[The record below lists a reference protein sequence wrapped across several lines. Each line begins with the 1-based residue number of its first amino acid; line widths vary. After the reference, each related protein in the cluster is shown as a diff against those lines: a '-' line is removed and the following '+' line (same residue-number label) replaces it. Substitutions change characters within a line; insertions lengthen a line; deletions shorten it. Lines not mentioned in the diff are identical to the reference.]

1 LSGEAVAAGQK
12 ETHMSLA
19 PCRTDERGIRHLLL
33 ALVLSLATGVM
44 ALVAEAQAQTAATFE
59 TTAKQAILMDSGS
72 GKVLFQKNADE
83 LMHPASMSKI
93 MTMIM
98 VFERLKS
105 GRLSLDDEFT
115 VSENAWRRGGA
126 TSGGSTMYAELNSRI
141 RLEDLMKGVIVQ
153 SANDGCIIIAE
164 GIAGSE
170 EAFADLMTQRAR
182 ELGLEKST
190 FRNATGL
197 TDPEHQMTA
206 RELALLARYLIEV
219 FPEYYKT
226 YSIPEFTWNGI
237 TQPNRNPLLGSYP
250 GADGIKT
257 GYVAAAG
264 YGLTGSA
271 KRDGRRLIM
280 VINGLSST
288 RERADEARKLL
299 DWGFRQYRT
308 VELYQAGDRVGR
320 ARVWGGSQRWVDL
333 AAKDDVRLALSDEEK
348 DGTTVEVAYDGPLM
362 APVEQ
367 GAEVGTVR
375 FKVNG
380 RVISEAPLVTAQAVD
395 AAAPMWSRA
404 IDSVA
409 YMIFGG

>member
-1 LSGEAVAAGQK
+1 
-12 ETHMSLA
+12 MSLA

-44 ALVAEAQAQTAATFE
+44 GLVAEARAQTAATFE
-59 TTAKQAILMDSGS
+59 TRAKQAILMDSGS

-141 RLEDLMKGVIVQ
+141 RLEDLIKGVIVQ

-219 FPEYYKT
+219 FPEFYKT

-257 GYVAAAG
+257 GYVSAAG

-280 VINGLSST
+280 VINGLSSG

-380 RVISEAPLVTAQAVD
+380 RVISESPLVTAEPID

-409 YMIFGG
+409 YMLFGG

>member
-1 LSGEAVAAGQK
+1 
-12 ETHMSLA
+12 MSLA

-44 ALVAEAQAQTAATFE
+44 ALVAEARAQTAATFE
-59 TTAKQAILMDSGS
+59 TRAKQAILMDSGS

>member
-1 LSGEAVAAGQK
+1 
-12 ETHMSLA
+12 MSLA
-19 PCRTDERGIRHLLL
+19 PCRTDDRGIRHLLL
-33 ALVLSLATGVM
+33 ALVLSLATGLM
-44 ALVAEAQAQTAATFE
+44 GLVAEARAQTAATFE
-59 TTAKQAILMDSGS
+59 TRAKQAILMDSGS
-72 GKVLFQKNADE
+72 GKVLFEKNADE

-141 RLEDLMKGVIVQ
+141 RLEDLIKGVIVQ

-219 FPEYYKT
+219 FPEFYKT
-226 YSIPEFTWNGI
+226 YSIPEFTWNNI

-271 KRDGRRLIM
+271 RRDGRRLIM

-308 VELYQAGDRVGR
+308 VELYQTGDRVGR

-333 AAKDDVRLALSDEEK
+333 AARDDVRLALSDEEK
-348 DGTTVEVAYDGPLM
+348 DATTVEVAYDGPLM

-380 RVISEAPLVTAQAVD
+380 RVISESPLVSAEPID

>member
-1 LSGEAVAAGQK
+1 M
-12 ETHMSLA
+12 TLA
-19 PCRTDERGIRHLLL
+19 PCRHDIYGIRNLIL
-33 ALVLSLATGVM
+33 ALLLSLATGLS
-44 ALVAEAQAQTAATFE
+44 ALAGEARAQNPAPFE
-59 TTAKQAILMDSGS
+59 SKAKQAILMDSGS
-72 GKVLFQKNADE
+72 GKVLYEKNADE

-93 MTMIM
+93 MTAIM

-105 GRLSLDDEFT
+105 GRLSLDDEFV
-115 VSENAWRRGGA
+115 VSENAWRNGGA
-126 TSGGSTMYAELNSRI
+126 TSGGSTMYAELGSRI
-141 RLEDLMKGVIVQ
+141 RLEDLLKGVIVH
-153 SANDGCIIIAE
+153 SGNDACIIIAE

-170 EAFADLMTQRAR
+170 AAFADLMTQRAR

-190 FRNATGL
+190 FKNATGL

-219 FPEYYKT
+219 YPEYYKF

-250 GADGIKT
+250 GADGVKT
-257 GYVAAAG
+257 GYVSAAG

-288 RERADEARKLL
+288 RERADEAQKLL

-308 VELYQAGDRVGR
+308 VELYQAGDPVGR
-320 ARVWGGSQRWVDL
+320 ARVWGGSERWVDL

-348 DGTTVEVAYDGPLM
+348 DSTTVEVAYDGPLM
-362 APVEQ
+362 APVEK

-375 FKVNG
+375 FKVDG
-380 RVISEAPLVTAQAVD
+380 RVISESPLVTRQAVD

-404 IDSVA
+404 VDSVA

>member
-1 LSGEAVAAGQK
+1 
-12 ETHMSLA
+12 MSLTA
-19 PCRTDERGIRHLLL
+19 CRNVVL
-33 ALVLSLATGVM
+33 ALTLSLATGLM
-44 ALVAEAQAQTAATFE
+44 GLVSEARAQSE
-59 TTAKQAILMDSGS
+59 YDSRAKQAILMDSGS
-72 GKVLFQKNADE
+72 GKVLYEKNADE

-93 MTMIM
+93 MTAIM

-105 GRLSLDDEFT
+105 GRLSLDDEFAI
-115 VSENAWRRGGA
+115 SENAWRRGGA
-126 TSGGSTMYAELNSRI
+126 TSGGSTMYAKLNSRV
-141 RLEDLMKGVIVQ
+141 RVEDLLKGLIVQ
-153 SANDGCIIIAE
+153 SGNDASIALAE

-182 ELGLEKST
+182 ELGLEQST
-190 FRNATGL
+190 FANATGL

-219 FPEYYKT
+219 FPEYYET
-226 YSIPEFTWNGI
+226 YSIPEFTWNEI
-237 TQPNRNPLLGSYP
+237 TQPNRNPLLNSYP

-257 GYVAAAG
+257 GYVGAAG

-280 VINGLSST
+280 VINGLEST
-288 RERADEARKLL
+288 RARAEEAQKLL

-308 VELYQAGDRVGR
+308 VELYQAGDRVGE
-320 ARVWGGSQRWVDL
+320 ARVWGGSERWVNL

-348 DGTTVEVAYDGPLM
+348 DATTVEVAYDGPLM
-362 APVEQ
+362 APVEN

-380 RVISEAPLVTAQAVD
+380 RVISESPLVTGQAVD

>member
-1 LSGEAVAAGQK
+1 
-12 ETHMSLA
+12 MSLTA
-19 PCRTDERGIRHLLL
+19 CRTVVL
-33 ALVLSLATGVM
+33 ALALSLSMG
-44 ALVAEAQAQTAATFE
+44 LHSEAQGQAARYE
-59 TTAKQAILMDSGS
+59 SAAKQAILMDSGS
-72 GKVLFQKNADE
+72 GKVLFEKNADD

-98 VFERLKS
+98 VFERLES

-115 VSENAWRRGGA
+115 VSEDAWRRGGA
-126 TSGGSTMYAELNSRI
+126 TSGGSTMYLELNSRVSLDNLI
-141 RLEDLMKGVIVQ
+141 KGVIVQ
-153 SANDGCIIIAE
+153 SGNDACIVIAE

-170 EAFADLMTQRAR
+170 QAFADMMTDRAR

-190 FRNATGL
+190 FQNATGL
-197 TDPEHQMTA
+197 THPEHQMTP

-219 FPEYYKT
+219 FPEYYET
-226 YSIPEFTWNGI
+226 YSIPEFTWNNI
-237 TQPNRNPLLGSYP
+237 TQPNRNPLLNSYP

-257 GYVAAAG
+257 GYVQAAG

-280 VINGLSST
+280 VINGLDSI
-288 RERADEARKLL
+288 RARAEESRKML

-308 VELYQAGDRVGR
+308 VELYQAGDSVGR
-320 ARVWGGSQRWVDL
+320 ARVWGGSERWVNL
-333 AAKDDVRLALSDEEK
+333 AAKDDVRLAMSDEER
-348 DGTTVEVAYDGPLM
+348 DATTVEVAYNGPLM
-362 APVEQ
+362 APVEN

-375 FKVNG
+375 FKVDG
-380 RVISEAPLVTAQAVD
+380 RVISESPLVTAQAVD

>member
-1 LSGEAVAAGQK
+1 MSMAPCRQAFCGVRLILALV
-12 ETHMSLA
+12 MSLA
-19 PCRTDERGIRHLLL
+19 AL
-33 ALVLSLATGVM
+33 AVEAP
-44 ALVAEAQAQTAATFE
+44 AQAPAVFE
-59 TTAKQAILMDSGS
+59 SRAKQAILMDSGS
-72 GKVLFQKNADE
+72 GKVLFEKNADE

-93 MTMIM
+93 MTAIM

-105 GRLSLDDEFT
+105 GRLSLDDEFV
-115 VSENAWRRGGA
+115 VSENAWRNGGA

-141 RLEDLMKGVIVQ
+141 SLENLLKGVIVQ
-153 SANDGCIIIAE
+153 SGNDACIVIAE

-170 EAFADLMTQRAR
+170 AAFGDLMTQRAR

-190 FRNATGL
+190 FKNATGL

-219 FPEYYKT
+219 YPEYYKI

-257 GYVAAAG
+257 GYVSAAG

-280 VINGLSST
+280 VINGLGSV
-288 RERADEARKLL
+288 RERADEAQKLL

-308 VELYQAGDRVGR
+308 VELYQAGDNVGQ
-320 ARVWGGSQRWVDL
+320 ARVWGGTVRWVDL
-333 AAKDDVRLALSDEEK
+333 AAKDDLRLALSDEEK
-348 DGTTVEVAYDGPLM
+348 DSTTVEVAYDGPLM
-362 APVEQ
+362 APVEA

-375 FKVNG
+375 FRVDG
-380 RVISEAPLVTAQAVD
+380 RVISESPLVAKEAVGE
-395 AAAPMWSRA
+395 AGPMWSRA

>member
-1 LSGEAVAAGQK
+1 
-12 ETHMSLA
+12 MSLA
-19 PCRTDERGIRHLLL
+19 PCRTDDRGIRHLLL
-33 ALVLSLATGVM
+33 ALVLSLATGLM
-44 ALVAEAQAQTAATFE
+44 GLVAEARAQTAATFE
-59 TTAKQAILMDSGS
+59 TRAKQAILMDSGS
-72 GKVLFQKNADE
+72 GKVLFEKNADE

-141 RLEDLMKGVIVQ
+141 RLEDLIKGVIVQ

-219 FPEYYKT
+219 FPEFYKT
-226 YSIPEFTWNGI
+226 YSIPEFTWNNI

-320 ARVWGGSQRWVDL
+320 ARVWGGSRRWVDL
-333 AAKDDVRLALSDEEK
+333 AARDDVRLALSDEEK
-348 DGTTVEVAYDGPLM
+348 DATTVEVAYDGPLM

-380 RVISEAPLVTAQAVD
+380 RVISESPLVSAEPID

>member
-1 LSGEAVAAGQK
+1 
-12 ETHMSLA
+12 MSLA

-33 ALVLSLATGVM
+33 ALVLSLATGVVG
-44 ALVAEAQAQTAATFE
+44 LVAEARAQTAATFE
-59 TTAKQAILMDSGS
+59 TRAKQAILMDSGS

-141 RLEDLMKGVIVQ
+141 RLEDLIKGVIVQ

-219 FPEYYKT
+219 FPEFYKT

-257 GYVAAAG
+257 GYVSAAG

-280 VINGLSST
+280 VINGLSSG

-380 RVISEAPLVTAQAVD
+380 RVISESPLVTAEPID

>member
-1 LSGEAVAAGQK
+1 
-12 ETHMSLA
+12 MSLA
-19 PCRTDERGIRHLLL
+19 PCRTDDRGIRHLLL
-33 ALVLSLATGVM
+33 ALVLSLATGLM
-44 ALVAEAQAQTAATFE
+44 GLVAEARAQTAATFE
-59 TTAKQAILMDSGS
+59 TRAKQAILMDSGS
-72 GKVLFQKNADE
+72 GKVLFEKNADE

-141 RLEDLMKGVIVQ
+141 RLEDLIKGVIVQ

-219 FPEYYKT
+219 FPEFYKT
-226 YSIPEFTWNGI
+226 YAIPEFTWNNI

-320 ARVWGGSQRWVDL
+320 ARVWGGSRRWVDL
-333 AAKDDVRLALSDEEK
+333 AARDDVRLALSDEEK
-348 DGTTVEVAYDGPLM
+348 DATTVEVAYDGPLM

-380 RVISEAPLVTAQAVD
+380 RVISESPLVSAEPID

>member
-1 LSGEAVAAGQK
+1 
-12 ETHMSLA
+12 MSMA
-19 PCRTDERGIRHLLL
+19 PCRQAFRTIRLVL
-33 ALVLSLATGVM
+33 ALVMGLAALATE
-44 ALVAEAQAQTAATFE
+44 ASAQAPAQFE
-59 TTAKQAILMDSGS
+59 SRAKQAILMDSGS
-72 GKVLFQKNADE
+72 GKVLFEKNADE

-93 MTMIM
+93 MTAIM

-105 GRLSLDDEFT
+105 GRLSLEDEFA
-115 VSENAWRRGGA
+115 VSENAWRSGGA

-141 RLEDLMKGVIVQ
+141 RLEDLLKGVIVQ
-153 SANDGCIIIAE
+153 SGNDACIVIAE

-170 EAFADLMTQRAR
+170 AAFGDLMTQRAR

-190 FRNATGL
+190 FKNATGL
-197 TDPEHQMTA
+197 TAPEHQMTA

-219 FPEYYKT
+219 YPEYYKI
-226 YSIPEFTWNGI
+226 YSIPEFTWNDI

-257 GYVAAAG
+257 GYVSAAG

-280 VINGLSST
+280 VINGLKSV
-288 RERADEARKLL
+288 RERAEEAQKLL

-308 VELYQAGDRVGR
+308 VELYQAGDRVGQ
-320 ARVWGGSQRWVDL
+320 ARVWGGAVRWVDL
-333 AAKDDVRLALSDEEK
+333 AARDDLRLALSDEEK
-348 DGTTVEVAYDGPLM
+348 DSTTVEVAYDGPLM
-362 APVEQ
+362 APVEA
-367 GAEVGTVR
+367 GAEVGSVR
-375 FKVNG
+375 FKVDG
-380 RVISEAPLVTAQAVD
+380 RVISESPLVAKEAVEESG
-395 AAAPMWSRA
+395 PMWSRA

>member
-1 LSGEAVAAGQK
+1 
-12 ETHMSLA
+12 MSLA
-19 PCRTDERGIRHLLL
+19 PCRRDYRGLRHVVLALLL
-33 ALVLSLATGVM
+33 CLAAG
-44 ALVAEAQAQTAATFE
+44 LTAATAQGQTPAPFASD
-59 TTAKQAILMDSGS
+59 AKQAILMDSGS
-72 GKVLFQKNADE
+72 GKVLFEKNADE

-105 GRLSLDDEFT
+105 GQLSLDDEFV
-115 VSENAWRRGGA
+115 VSENAWKRGGA

-141 RLEDLMKGVIVQ
+141 RLEDLIKGVIVQ

-170 EAFADLMTQRAR
+170 AAFADLMTQRAR

-190 FRNATGL
+190 FKNATGL

-219 FPEYYKT
+219 YPEYYEI

-257 GYVAAAG
+257 GYVSAAG

-280 VINGLSST
+280 VINGLPSV
-288 RERADEARKLL
+288 RARADEAQKLL

-308 VELYQAGDRVGR
+308 VQLYQAGQNVGR
-320 ARVWGGSQRWVDL
+320 ARVWGGSERWVDL
-333 AAKDDVRLALSDEEK
+333 AAKGDVRLALSDEEK
-348 DGTTVEVAYDGPLM
+348 DATTVEVAYDGPLM
-362 APVEQ
+362 APIEA

-375 FKVNG
+375 FKVDG
-380 RVISEAPLVTAQAVD
+380 RVISESPLVTKEPVAEAG
-395 AAAPMWSRA
+395 ALLSRA

>member
-1 LSGEAVAAGQK
+1 M
-12 ETHMSLA
+12 TLA
-19 PCRTDERGIRHLLL
+19 PCRHDTHGLRHVVV
-33 ALVLSLATGVM
+33 ALILSLATGL
-44 ALVAEAQAQTAATFE
+44 AAFAGEAGAQTPAPFE
-59 TTAKQAILMDSGS
+59 SKAKQAILLDSGS
-72 GKVLFQKNADE
+72 GKVLFEKNADE

-93 MTMIM
+93 MTAIM

-105 GRLSLDDEFT
+105 GKLSLDDEFV
-115 VSENAWRRGGA
+115 VSENAWRNGGA

-141 RLEDLMKGVIVQ
+141 RLEDLLKGVIVH
-153 SANDGCIIIAE
+153 SGNDACIVIAE

-170 EAFADLMTQRAR
+170 AAFADLMTQRAR

-190 FRNATGL
+190 FKNATGL

-219 FPEYYKT
+219 YPEYYKI

-250 GADGIKT
+250 GADGVKT
-257 GYVAAAG
+257 GYVSAAG

-288 RERADEARKLL
+288 RERADEAQKLL

-308 VELYQAGDRVGR
+308 VELYRRVTP
-320 ARVWGGSQRWVDL
+320 S
-333 AAKDDVRLALSDEEK
+333 
-348 DGTTVEVAYDGPLM
+348 
-362 APVEQ
+362 
-367 GAEVGTVR
+367 
-375 FKVNG
+375 
-380 RVISEAPLVTAQAVD
+380 
-395 AAAPMWSRA
+395 AAPGSGAAPSAGSILPPRTTCASPCRTKRRRPPPSR
-404 IDSVA
+404 SPT
-409 YMIFGG
+409 MGR

>member
-1 LSGEAVAAGQK
+1 
-12 ETHMSLA
+12 MSLA
-19 PCRTDERGIRHLLL
+19 PCRTDDRGIRHLLL
-33 ALVLSLATGVM
+33 ALVLSLATGLM
-44 ALVAEAQAQTAATFE
+44 GLVAEARAQTAATFE
-59 TTAKQAILMDSGS
+59 TRAKQAILMDSGS
-72 GKVLFQKNADE
+72 GKVLFEKNADE

-105 GRLSLDDEFT
+105 GRLSLDDEFS

-141 RLEDLMKGVIVQ
+141 RLEDLIKGVIVQ

-219 FPEYYKT
+219 YPEYYKI

-237 TQPNRNPLLGSYP
+237 TQPNRNPLLAGYP

-257 GYVAAAG
+257 GFVAAAG

-280 VINGLSST
+280 VINGLNSV
-288 RERADEARKLL
+288 RERADEAQKLL

-308 VELYQAGDRVGR
+308 VQLYQTGENVGR
-320 ARVWGGSQRWVDL
+320 ARVWGGSERWVDL
-333 AAKDDVRLALSDEEK
+333 AAKGDVRLALSDEEK
-348 DGTTVEVAYDGPLM
+348 DATTVEVAYDGPLM
-362 APVEQ
+362 APIEA
-367 GAEVGTVR
+367 GAEVGAVR
-375 FKVNG
+375 FKVDG
-380 RVISEAPLVTAQAVD
+380 RVISESPLITKQAVD
-395 AAAPMWSRA
+395 EAEALWSRA

>member
-1 LSGEAVAAGQK
+1 
-12 ETHMSLA
+12 
-19 PCRTDERGIRHLLL
+19 
-33 ALVLSLATGVM
+33 M
-44 ALVAEAQAQTAATFE
+44 ALVEAEAQTAAQFE
-59 TTAKQAILMDSGS
+59 TAAKQAILMDSGS
-72 GKVLFQKNADE
+72 GKVLFEKNADE

-98 VFERLKS
+98 VFERLES
-105 GRLSLDDEFT
+105 GRLSLDDEFV

-126 TSGGSTMYAELNSRI
+126 TSGGSTMYAELNSRVKL
-141 RLEDLMKGVIVQ
+141 RDLIKGVIVQ
-153 SANDGCIIIAE
+153 SGNDACIVIAE

-170 EAFADLMTQRAR
+170 GAFADLMTQRAR
-182 ELGLEKST
+182 ELGLERST
-190 FRNATGL
+190 FKNATGL

-219 FPEYYKT
+219 FPEFYKT

-280 VINGLSST
+280 VINGLGSV
-288 RERADEARKLL
+288 RERAAEAQKLL

-308 VELYQAGDRVGR
+308 VELYQAGQRVGQ
-320 ARVWGGSQRWVDL
+320 ARVWGGSQRWIDL
-333 AAKDDVRLALSDEEK
+333 VARDDVRLALSDEEK
-348 DGTTVEVAYDGPLM
+348 DGTTVEVAYDGPLR
-362 APVEQ
+362 APVKQ
-367 GAEVGTVR
+367 GEEVGAVR

-380 RVISEAPLVTAQAVD
+380 RLISESPLVTGQAVGE
-395 AAAPMWSRA
+395 AAPMWSRA

>member
-1 LSGEAVAAGQK
+1 
-12 ETHMSLA
+12 MRISL
-19 PCRTDERGIRHLLL
+19 ENLL
-33 ALVLSLATGVM
+33 
-44 ALVAEAQAQTAATFE
+44 
-59 TTAKQAILMDSGS
+59 
-72 GKVLFQKNADE
+72 
-83 LMHPASMSKI
+83 
-93 MTMIM
+93 
-98 VFERLKS
+98 
-105 GRLSLDDEFT
+105 
-115 VSENAWRRGGA
+115 
-126 TSGGSTMYAELNSRI
+126 
-141 RLEDLMKGVIVQ
+141 KGVIVH
-153 SANDGCIIIAE
+153 SGNDACIIIAE

-170 EAFADLMTQRAR
+170 AAFADLMTQRAR

-219 FPEYYKT
+219 YPEYYKI

-257 GYVAAAG
+257 GYVTAAG
-264 YGLTGSA
+264 YGLAGSA

-280 VINGLSST
+280 VINGLGSV
-288 RERADEARKLL
+288 RERADEAQKLL

-308 VELYQAGDRVGR
+308 VELYKAGENVGR
-320 ARVWGGSQRWVDL
+320 ARVWGGSVRWVEL

-348 DGTTVEVAYDGPLM
+348 DSTTVEVAYDGPLM
-362 APVEQ
+362 APVEN

-375 FKVNG
+375 FKVDG
-380 RVISEAPLVTAQAVD
+380 RVISESPLVTKEAVD
-395 AAAPMWSRA
+395 ESAPMWSRA

>member
-1 LSGEAVAAGQK
+1 MSMAPCRQALRVIRLIPALV
-12 ETHMSLA
+12 MSLA
-19 PCRTDERGIRHLLL
+19 V
-33 ALVLSLATGVM
+33 LVVEAP
-44 ALVAEAQAQTAATFE
+44 AQAPAVFE
-59 TTAKQAILMDSGS
+59 SRAKQAILMDSGS
-72 GKVLFQKNADE
+72 GKVLFEKNADE

-93 MTMIM
+93 MTAIM

-105 GRLSLDDEFT
+105 GRLSLDDEFS
-115 VSENAWRRGGA
+115 VSENAWRSGGA

-141 RLEDLMKGVIVQ
+141 RLEDLLKGVIVQ
-153 SANDGCIIIAE
+153 SGNDACIIIAE

-170 EAFADLMTQRAR
+170 AAFSDLMTQRAR

-190 FRNATGL
+190 FKNATGL

-219 FPEYYKT
+219 YPEYYRI
-226 YSIPEFTWNGI
+226 YSIPEFTWNKI

-257 GYVAAAG
+257 GYVSAAG

-280 VINGLSST
+280 VINGVSST

-308 VELYQAGDRVGR
+308 VELYKAGDNVGQ
-320 ARVWGGSQRWVDL
+320 ARVWGGSVRWVGL
-333 AAKDDVRLALSDEEK
+333 AAKDDLRLALSDEEK
-348 DGTTVEVAYDGPLM
+348 DSTTVEVAYDGPLM
-362 APVEQ
+362 APVKA
-367 GAEVGTVR
+367 GAEVGSVR
-375 FKVNG
+375 FKVDG
-380 RVISEAPLVTAQAVD
+380 RVISESPLVAKEAVEE
-395 AAAPMWSRA
+395 AGPMWSRA

>member
-1 LSGEAVAAGQK
+1 MSMAPCRQAFCGVRLILALV
-12 ETHMSLA
+12 MSLA
-19 PCRTDERGIRHLLL
+19 AL
-33 ALVLSLATGVM
+33 AV
-44 ALVAEAQAQTAATFE
+44 EAQAQAPAVFE
-59 TTAKQAILMDSGS
+59 SRAKQAILMDSGS
-72 GKVLFQKNADE
+72 GKVLFEKNADE

-93 MTMIM
+93 MTAIM

-105 GRLSLDDEFT
+105 GRLSLDDEFV
-115 VSENAWRRGGA
+115 VSENAWRNGGA

-141 RLEDLMKGVIVQ
+141 SLENLLKGVIVQ
-153 SANDGCIIIAE
+153 SGNDACIVIAE

-170 EAFADLMTQRAR
+170 AAFGDLMTQRAR

-190 FRNATGL
+190 FKNATGL

-219 FPEYYKT
+219 YPEYYKI

-257 GYVAAAG
+257 GYVSAAG

-280 VINGLSST
+280 VINGLGSV
-288 RERADEARKLL
+288 RERADEAQKLL

-308 VELYQAGDRVGR
+308 VELYQAGDNVGQ
-320 ARVWGGSQRWVDL
+320 ARVWGGTVRWVDL
-333 AAKDDVRLALSDEEK
+333 AAKDDLRLALSDEEK
-348 DGTTVEVAYDGPLM
+348 DSTTVEVAYDGPLM
-362 APVEQ
+362 APVEA

-375 FKVNG
+375 FRVDG
-380 RVISEAPLVTAQAVD
+380 RVISESPLVAKEAVGE
-395 AAAPMWSRA
+395 AGPMWSRA

>member
-1 LSGEAVAAGQK
+1 MCLTAFRNVVVAL
-12 ETHMSLA
+12 T
-19 PCRTDERGIRHLLL
+19 
-33 ALVLSLATGVM
+33 LSLTMGLTG
-44 ALVAEAQAQTAATFE
+44 LVSEAGAQSAQYDSS
-59 TTAKQAILMDSGS
+59 AKQAILMDSGS
-72 GKVLFQKNADE
+72 GKVLYEKNADE

-93 MTMIM
+93 MTAIM

-105 GRLSLDDEFT
+105 GRLSLDDEFV

-126 TSGGSTMYAELNSRI
+126 TSGGSTMYAELNSRV
-141 RLEDLMKGVIVQ
+141 RVEDLLKGLIVQ
-153 SANDGCIIIAE
+153 SGNDASIALAE

-170 EAFADLMTQRAR
+170 GAFADLMTQRAR
-182 ELGLEKST
+182 ELGLEQST
-190 FRNATGL
+190 FANATGL

-219 FPEYYKT
+219 FPQYYEM
-226 YSIPEFTWNGI
+226 YSVPQFTWNNI
-237 TQPNRNPLLGSYP
+237 TQPNRNPLLASYP

-257 GYVAAAG
+257 GYVSAAG

-280 VINGLSST
+280 VINGLESV
-288 RERADEARKLL
+288 RARAEEAQKLL

-308 VELYQAGDRVGR
+308 VELYQAGDRVGE
-320 ARVWGGSQRWVDL
+320 ARVWGGSRRWVNL
-333 AAKDDVRLALSDEEK
+333 VTKDDVRLALSDEER
-348 DGTTVEVAYDGPLM
+348 DATTVEVAYEGPLM

-375 FKVNG
+375 FKVDG
-380 RVISEAPLVTAQAVD
+380 RVISESPLVTVQAVD
-395 AAAPMWSRA
+395 AAVPMWSRA

>member
-1 LSGEAVAAGQK
+1 
-12 ETHMSLA
+12 MSLA
-19 PCRTDERGIRHLLL
+19 PCRTDDRGIRHLLL
-33 ALVLSLATGVM
+33 ALVLSLATGLM
-44 ALVAEAQAQTAATFE
+44 GLVAEARAQTAATFE
-59 TTAKQAILMDSGS
+59 TRAKQAILMDSGS
-72 GKVLFQKNADE
+72 GKVLFEKNADE

-141 RLEDLMKGVIVQ
+141 RLEDLIKGVIVQ

-219 FPEYYKT
+219 FPEFYKT
-226 YSIPEFTWNGI
+226 YSIPEFTWNNI

-271 KRDGRRLIM
+271 RRDGRRLIM

-320 ARVWGGSQRWVDL
+320 ARVWGGSRRWVDL
-333 AAKDDVRLALSDEEK
+333 AARDDVRLALSDEEK
-348 DGTTVEVAYDGPLM
+348 DATTVEVAYDGPLM

-380 RVISEAPLVTAQAVD
+380 RVISESPLVSAEPID

>member
-1 LSGEAVAAGQK
+1 V
-12 ETHMSLA
+12 SLA
-19 PCRTDERGIRHLLL
+19 
-33 ALVLSLATGVM
+33 ALATE
-44 ALVAEAQAQTAATFE
+44 APAQSPVAFE
-59 TTAKQAILMDSGS
+59 SRAKQAILMDSGS
-72 GKVLFQKNADE
+72 RKVLFEKNADE

-93 MTMIM
+93 MTAIM

-105 GRLSLDDEFT
+105 GRLSLEDEFT
-115 VSENAWRRGGA
+115 VTENAWRNGGA
-126 TSGGSTMYAELNSRI
+126 TSGGSTMYAVLNSRI
-141 RLEDLMKGVIVQ
+141 SLENLLKGVIVH
-153 SANDGCIIIAE
+153 SGNDACIVIAE

-170 EAFADLMTQRAR
+170 AAFSDLMTQRAR

-190 FRNATGL
+190 FKNATGL

-219 FPEYYKT
+219 FPEYYKI
-226 YSIPEFTWNGI
+226 YSIPEFTWNDI

-257 GYVAAAG
+257 GYVSAAG

-280 VINGLSST
+280 VINGLKSV
-288 RERADEARKLL
+288 RERAEEAQKLL

-308 VELYQAGDRVGR
+308 VELYQAGDRVGQ
-320 ARVWGGSQRWVDL
+320 ARVWGGSVRWVDL
-333 AAKDDVRLALSDEEK
+333 AAKDDLRLALSDEEK
-348 DGTTVEVAYDGPLM
+348 DSTTVEVAYDGPLM
-362 APVEQ
+362 APVEA

-375 FKVNG
+375 FKVGG
-380 RVISEAPLVTAQAVD
+380 RVISESPLVAKDAVD
-395 AAAPMWSRA
+395 ESGPMWSRA

>member
-1 LSGEAVAAGQK
+1 M
-12 ETHMSLA
+12 TLA
-19 PCRTDERGIRHLLL
+19 PCRHDTHGLRHVVV
-33 ALVLSLATGVM
+33 ALILSLATGL
-44 ALVAEAQAQTAATFE
+44 AAFAGEAGAQTPAPFE
-59 TTAKQAILMDSGS
+59 SKAKQAILLDSGS
-72 GKVLFQKNADE
+72 GKVLFEKNADE

-93 MTMIM
+93 MTAIM

-105 GRLSLDDEFT
+105 GKLSLDDEFV
-115 VSENAWRRGGA
+115 VSENAWRNGGA

-141 RLEDLMKGVIVQ
+141 RLEDLLKGVIVH
-153 SANDGCIIIAE
+153 SGNDACIVIAE

-170 EAFADLMTQRAR
+170 AAFADLMTQRAR

-190 FRNATGL
+190 FKNATGL

-219 FPEYYKT
+219 YPEYYKI

-257 GYVAAAG
+257 GYVSAAG

-280 VINGLSST
+280 VINGLGST

-348 DGTTVEVAYDGPLM
+348 DATTVEVAYDGPLM

-375 FKVNG
+375 FKVND
-380 RVISEAPLVTAQAVD
+380 RVISESPLVAAEPID

>member
-1 LSGEAVAAGQK
+1 MTLAA
-12 ETHMSLA
+12 
-19 PCRTDERGIRHLLL
+19 CRHGTNGFRKLVL
-33 ALVLSLATGVM
+33 ALILSLATGLA
-44 ALVAEAQAQTAATFE
+44 ALAGEASAQSPAQFE
-59 TTAKQAILMDSGS
+59 SKAKQAILLDSGS
-72 GKVLFQKNADE
+72 GKVLFEKNADE

-93 MTMIM
+93 MTAVM

-105 GRLSLDDEFT
+105 GRLSLDDEFV
-115 VSENAWRRGGA
+115 VSENAWKNGGA

-141 RLEDLMKGVIVQ
+141 RLEDLLKGVIVH
-153 SANDGCIIIAE
+153 SGNDACIVIAE

-170 EAFADLMTQRAR
+170 AAFADMMTQRAR

-190 FRNATGL
+190 FKNATGL
-197 TDPEHQMTA
+197 TDPEHKMTA

-219 FPEYYKT
+219 YPEYYKF

-237 TQPNRNPLLGSYP
+237 TQKNRNPLLGSYP
-250 GADGIKT
+250 GADGVKT
-257 GYVAAAG
+257 GYVSAAG

-288 RERADEARKLL
+288 RERADEAQKLL

-308 VELYQAGDRVGR
+308 VNLYQAGDPVGR
-320 ARVWGGSQRWVDL
+320 ARVWGGSERWVDL

-348 DGTTVEVAYDGPLM
+348 SSTTVEVAYDGPLM
-362 APVEQ
+362 APVEK

-375 FKVNG
+375 FKVDG
-380 RVISEAPLVTAQAVD
+380 RVISEAPLVTRQAVD
-395 AAAPMWSRA
+395 AAAPMWSKA

>member
-1 LSGEAVAAGQK
+1 
-12 ETHMSLA
+12 MSLA
-19 PCRTDERGIRHLLL
+19 SCRREYRGIHHIM
-33 ALVLSLATGVM
+33 ALILSLVAGLMV
-44 ALVAEAQAQTAATFE
+44 LVVEARAQAPAMFE
-59 TTAKQAILMDSGS
+59 SRAKQAILLDSGS
-72 GKVLFQKNADE
+72 GKVLFEKNADD

-93 MTMIM
+93 MTAVM

-105 GRLSLDDEFT
+105 GRLSLDDEFV
-115 VSENAWRRGGA
+115 VSENAWRNGGA
-126 TSGGSTMYAELNSRI
+126 RSGGSTMYAELNSRI
-141 RLEDLMKGVIVQ
+141 RLEDLLKGVIVH
-153 SANDGCIIIAE
+153 SGNDACIVIAE

-170 EAFADLMTQRAR
+170 GAFADLMTQRAR

-190 FRNATGL
+190 FKNATGL

-219 FPEYYKT
+219 FPEYYKF

-250 GADGIKT
+250 GADGVKT
-257 GYVAAAG
+257 GYVSAAG

-280 VINGLSST
+280 VINGLGSV
-288 RERADEARKLL
+288 RERAGEAQKLL

-308 VELYQAGDRVGR
+308 VELYKRGDSVGR
-320 ARVWGGSQRWVDL
+320 ARVWGGSERWVAL
-333 AAKDDVRLALSDEEK
+333 AAKDDIRLALSDEEK
-348 DGTTVEVAYDGPLM
+348 DSTTVEVAYDGPLM
-362 APVEQ
+362 APVEN

-375 FKVNG
+375 FKVDG
-380 RVISEAPLVTAQAVD
+380 RLIAESPLVAKQAVD
-395 AAAPMWSRA
+395 ETAPMWSRA

>member
-1 LSGEAVAAGQK
+1 
-12 ETHMSLA
+12 MSLA
-19 PCRTDERGIRHLLL
+19 PCRQENRGVRRVLL
-33 ALVLSLATGVM
+33 ALVLSLATGL
-44 ALVAEAQAQTAATFE
+44 LVAEGQAQTPAPFE
-59 TTAKQAILMDSGS
+59 SQAKQAILLDSGS
-72 GKVLFQKNADE
+72 GKVLFEKNSDE

-93 MTMIM
+93 MTAIM
-98 VFERLKS
+98 VFEQLKS

-115 VSENAWRRGGA
+115 VSENAWKRGGA

-141 RLEDLMKGVIVQ
+141 RLEDLLKGVIVH
-153 SANDGCIIIAE
+153 SGNDACIVIAE

-182 ELGLEKST
+182 KLGLEKST
-190 FRNATGL
+190 FKNATGL

-206 RELALLARYLIEV
+206 RDLALLARYLIEV
-219 FPEYYKT
+219 FPEYYNF

-237 TQPNRNPLLGSYP
+237 TQPNRNPLLASYP
-250 GADGIKT
+250 GADGVKT
-257 GYVAAAG
+257 GYVSAAG

-280 VINGLSST
+280 VINGMDSV
-288 RERADEARKLL
+288 RERADEAQKLL

-308 VELYQAGDRVGR
+308 VELYQAGDTVGR
-320 ARVWGGSQRWVDL
+320 ARVWGGSERWVNL
-333 AAKDDVRLALSDEEK
+333 AAKDNVRLALSDEEK

-362 APVEQ
+362 APVENGQ
-367 GAEVGTVR
+367 EVGSVR
-375 FKVNG
+375 FKVDG
-380 RVISEAPLVTAQAVD
+380 RVISEAPLVTAQGVGEAG
-395 AAAPMWSRA
+395 PMWSRA

>member
-1 LSGEAVAAGQK
+1 
-12 ETHMSLA
+12 MSLTA
-19 PCRTDERGIRHLLL
+19 FRNVVL
-33 ALVLSLATGVM
+33 ALTLSLATGLTG
-44 ALVAEAQAQTAATFE
+44 LVSGAQGQPAQYE
-59 TTAKQAILMDSGS
+59 SSAKHAILMDSGS
-72 GKVLFQKNADE
+72 GKVLFEKNADE

-93 MTMIM
+93 MTAIM

-105 GRLSLDDEFT
+105 GRLSMDDEFT

-126 TSGGSTMYAELNSRI
+126 TSGGSTMYLELNSRVS
-141 RLEDLMKGVIVQ
+141 LENLLKGIIVQ
-153 SANDGCIIIAE
+153 SGNDACIVVAE

-170 EAFADLMTQRAR
+170 EAFADMMTDRAR

-190 FRNATGL
+190 FQNATGL

-206 RELALLARYLIEV
+206 RELALLSRYLIEV
-219 FPEYYKT
+219 FPEYYEI
-226 YSIPEFTWNGI
+226 YSIPEFTWNDI
-237 TQPNRNPLLGSYP
+237 TQKNRNPLLSAYP

-257 GYVAAAG
+257 GYVSAAG

-280 VINGLSST
+280 VINGLEST
-288 RERADEARKLL
+288 RARADEAQKLL

-308 VELYQAGDRVGR
+308 VELYQAGDSVGQ
-320 ARVWGGSQRWVDL
+320 ARVWGGTNRWVNL
-333 AAKDDVRLALSDEEK
+333 TAKDDVRLALSDEEK
-348 DGTTVEVAYDGPLM
+348 DATTVEVAYDGPLM
-362 APVEQ
+362 APVEK

-375 FKVNG
+375 FKVDG
-380 RVISEAPLVTAQAVD
+380 RVISESPLVTAEGVD

>member
-1 LSGEAVAAGQK
+1 
-12 ETHMSLA
+12 MSLA
-19 PCRTDERGIRHLLL
+19 ACRRETRGVRHTVL
-33 ALVLSLATGVM
+33 ALTLSLATGLM
-44 ALVAEAQAQTAATFE
+44 ALVAQAQAQTAATFE
-59 TTAKQAILMDSGS
+59 TRAKQAILMDSGS
-72 GKVLFQKNADE
+72 GKILFEKNADE

-98 VFERLKS
+98 VFERLES

-126 TSGGSTMYAELNSRI
+126 ASGGSTMYLDLNSRV
-141 RLEDLMKGVIVQ
+141 RLEDLIKGVIVQ
-153 SANDGCIIIAE
+153 SGNDACIVIAE
-164 GIAGSE
+164 GVAGSE
-170 EAFADLMTQRAR
+170 AAFADLMTQRAR
-182 ELGLEKST
+182 ELGLEQST
-190 FRNATGL
+190 FKNATGL
-197 TDPEHQMTA
+197 TDPEHQMTP

-226 YSIPEFTWNGI
+226 YSIPEFTWNDI
-237 TQPNRNPLLGSYP
+237 TQSNRNPLLGSYP

-257 GYVAAAG
+257 GYVSAAG

-271 KRDGRRLIM
+271 MRDGRRLIM
-280 VINGLSST
+280 VINGLGSA

-308 VELYQAGDRVGR
+308 VELYQQGDRVGR
-320 ARVWGGSQRWVDL
+320 ARVWGGTQRWVDL
-333 AAKDDVRLALSDEEK
+333 AAKDDVRLALSDEER
-348 DGTTVEVAYDGPLM
+348 DSTTVEVAYEGPLM
-362 APVEQ
+362 APVEN

-375 FKVNG
+375 FRVDG
-380 RVISEAPLVTAQAVD
+380 RVISESPLVTRQAVD
-395 AAAPMWSRA
+395 EAAPMWSRA